1 MLYFFS
7 YLMVCCHRQENERF
21 SDITFDVHFAKTV
34 SGKVYHDRG
43 CSHLQQTSADGPWS
57 ATSINLQYM
66 HICNWQPGFSLPVST
81 GFT

>member
-1 MLYFFS
+1 MKDFLTLL
-7 YLMVCCHRQENERF
+7 LMFTLQ
-21 SDITFDVHFAKTV
+21 TFDVHFALLLMFTFV

-81 GFT
+81 EFT